1 MNDLILNI
9 NGVAVLDGGTISKIC
24 EFERKIR
31 EAKKAEDE
39 LKAAILHEM
48 EQKNVLKIDNDELT
62 ISYVGSTYREQFD
75 SKKFKAEN
83 PEQYDKYVKIATV
96 KPSVRIKVK

>member
-9 NGVAVLDGGTISKIC
+9 NGVPTLDGGTVSKIA
-24 EFERKIR
+24 EFESKVKEIK
-31 EAKKAEDE
+31 AKEDE
-39 LKAAILHEM
+39 LKAEILKEM
-48 EQKNVLKIDNDELT
+48 EEKGILKIDNDEMT
-62 ISYVGSTYREQFD
+62 ISYIAATGRETFD